1 MTEPLETLTTTATSS
16 LTTTLT
22 SLLVKS
28 TTLLTG
34 LTTLLA
40 CLLYNY
46 QNSLLYFPTIGGL
59 PRRTSDNPKNY
70 RSPAEY
76 GIPFETHWIPCE
88 DGVKIHSW
96 LLLHRE
102 GSDNDNDNDNEK
114 FSKKIPTIL
123 FFHGNAGNI
132 GIRLPNAMQMYRH
145 LRPANIWLI
154 DYRGY
159 GDSDDAKVDE
169 RGLKLDAEAVLRY
182 IHGPRGTGGS
192 KNHLPHVDRNRI
204 FVFGRSLGGAVAFH
218 MAHYDRVRSP
228 KLNKIPSQSKHDDD
242 RNNKLDSKHD
252 YPRPP
257 LAGMIVENSFLSIS
271 TMVDYLLP
279 YVAPFK
285 SLVLRINWDSAK
297 VASQI
302 NEIPALFLAGKK
314 DTLVPHEHM
323 LGLFQIMKESRGM
336 SNNNN
341 GSEDRSLDRGG
352 RILKM
357 HVVKDGTH
365 NETWMQGG
373 RDYWTAF
380 KTFLTEAL
388 VVVEERESNMENE
401 YEGGGDAIGN
411 KHSGDIGISG
421 RREGNDK
428 NGPIQRKQI
437 SASAAAT
444 STTDAASAIPLEVS
458 LGYDGEASTPSSSF
472 SVAAGMI
479 PSVEN
484 FMGMARE
491 ATRTVVQRSRSGI
504 SGSGSV
510 SGGGEDAYKKSE

>member
-1 MTEPLETLTTTATSS
+1 MTEPLETLTSSTTSS
-16 LTTTLT
+16 IATALT

-34 LTTLLA
+34 LTTLVA

-46 QNSLLYFPTIGGL
+46 QNSLLYFPSIGGL

-88 DGVKIHSW
+88 DGVRIHSW

-102 GSDNDNDNDNEK
+102 KNEDDDNDGEK
-114 FSKKIPTIL
+114 KTPTIL
-123 FFHGNAGNI
+123 FLHGNAGNI
-132 GIRLPNAMQMYRH
+132 GIRLPNAVQMYRH

-182 IHGPRGTGGS
+182 IHNHNHNRNNDGS
-192 KNHLPHVDRNRI
+192 GRSKGHLPHVERNRV

-218 MAHYDRVRSP
+218 MAHYDRVHSP
-228 KLNKIPSQSKHDDD
+228 ENDNIPSRSNARS
-242 RNNKLDSKHD
+242 RNNVLDAKHD

-257 LAGMIVENSFLSIS
+257 LAGMIVENTFLSIS

-279 YVAPFK
+279 Y
-285 SLVLRINWDSAK
+285 IDD
-297 VASQI
+297 
-302 NEIPALFLAGKK
+302 IPTLFLAGKK
-314 DTLVPHEHM
+314 DTLVPHDHM
-323 LGLFQIMKESRGM
+323 LGLFQIMKESRKIT
-336 SNNNN
+336 NTN
-341 GSEDRSLDRGG
+341 GRGENFVGKGG

-373 RDYWTAF
+373 REYWRAF
-380 KTFLTEAL
+380 KKFLEEAL
-388 VVVEERESNMENE
+388 VVVEERERESEMENMDRHQDCGD
-401 YEGGGDAIGN
+401 GGHGRKTFDTVLKN
-411 KHSGDIGISG
+411 DIDSD
-421 RREGNDK
+421 RCDNK
-428 NGPIQRKQI
+428 NGDKYGPIHRKYAT
-437 SASAAAT
+437 SSAAAT
-444 STTDAASAIPLEVS
+444 STTDAAPANPLEVT
-458 LGYDGEASTPSSSF
+458 LGYDGEESTPSLSG
-472 SVAAGMI
+472 AAGMI
-479 PSVEN
+479 PSVES
-484 FMGMARE
+484 FIGMARE
-491 ATRTVVQRSRSGI
+491 ATRTVVQRSRSG
-504 SGSGSV
+504 V
-510 SGGGEDAYKKSE
+510 SGGGSVSEGVEDVYKKRE